1 MKRFGSGSGNL
12 WYFAADDD
20 VDNDDADDGDDGDVY
35 ADDVDDGDVDRRVC
49 YLRRGQ
55 WLSIIKV
62 QSAGKRASHT

>member
-1 MKRFGSGSGNL
+1 MKRFGGGSGNL

-20 VDNDDADDGDDGDVY
+20 VDDDVDNDDVGDG
-35 ADDVDDGDVDRRVC
+35 DVDDGDVDRCVC